1 MLFPARLTRD
11 VSLAA
16 TTLALAAA
24 FIPAAALAQEPVR
37 SHVKATLLAE
47 ADAVRPGQP
56 LLLGI
61 RLEMEEGWH
70 TYWKNPGDSGL
81 ATRVRWQLPQGFE
94 AGEIQWPR
102 PLRFSTGPLV
112 SYGYERDVLL
122 LVEVKAPPTVAG
134 REVRL
139 AGRVDWLECLEA
151 CIPGKAELALT
162 LPVRPAS
169 APGPHAALFAE
180 ARRRLPMKDAGWRF
194 AARPGGDG
202 FLLDVRP
209 PRGTTLREAWFY
221 AAAPRVVD
229 HAGPQTLAREGAAHR
244 LSVPRDRNGS
254 VERLSGV
261 LVAETEDG
269 TRALDVDVPLAGG
282 ARTTSSR
289 TKESKP

>member
-1 MLFPARLTRD
+1 MLSPARLSRH
-11 VSLAA
+11 VSPAVLLLAV
-16 TTLALAAA
+16 
-24 FIPAAALAQEPVR
+24 AAALAPVAAPAQEPAR

-47 ADAVRPGQP
+47 ADAVRPGRP

-81 ATRVRWQLPQGFE
+81 PTRVRWQLPEGFN

-102 PLRFSTGPLV
+102 PMRFSTGPLV

-122 LVEVKAPPTVAG
+122 LVEVRVPPAVPG

-180 ARRRLPMKDAGWRF
+180 ARRRLPVRDAAWSF
-194 AARPGGDG
+194 AARPGGDA

-221 AAAPRVVD
+221 PASPRVVD
-229 HAGPQTLAREGAAHR
+229 HAGPQALAREGTAHR
-244 LSVPRDRNGS
+244 LTVPRDRNGS
-254 VERLSGV
+254 AERLTGV
-261 LVAETEDG
+261 LVVETGAG
-269 TRALDVDVPLAGG
+269 TRALDVDLPLA
-282 ARTTSSR
+282 APSLTTSSR
-289 TKESKP
+289 AKETKP

>member
-1 MLFPARLTRD
+1 
-11 VSLAA
+11 VSLPL
-16 TTLALAAA
+16 LALAVPLA
-24 FIPAAALAQEPVR
+24 PAPAQGQEPTR
-37 SHVKATLLAE
+37 SHVRASLLAE
-47 ADAVRPGQP
+47 ADAVRPGRP
-56 LLLGI
+56 VLVGI

-81 ATRVRWQLPQGFE
+81 ATRVRWQLPEGFT

-102 PLRFSTGPLV
+102 PGRFSTGPLV

-122 LVEVKAPPTVAG
+122 LVEVKAPPAVPG

-151 CIPGKAELALT
+151 CIPGKAELSLT

-180 ARRRLPMKDAGWRF
+180 ARRRLPARDAAWGF
-194 AARPGGDG
+194 AARPGGNG

-229 HAGPQTLAREGAAHR
+229 HAGPQALAREGTVHT
-244 LSVPRDRNGS
+244 LTVPSDRNGS
-254 VERLSGV
+254 AERLTGV
-261 LVAETEDG
+261 LVAETDAG
-269 TRALDVDVPLAGG
+269 TRAFDVDVPLAV
-282 ARTTSSR
+282 ASRTTNSR